1 MENFK
6 NILNE
11 ITQKTQSHNFTN
23 CFWVH
28 PISVYLKNS
37 FANLS
42 NCKNYDQ
49 IDTNLLGGPLIKF
62 CWNRL
67 SGIAMRSILSLQDCL
82 LYSIGLAPTGLSRS
96 INNIEPLPNRS
107 RESGIAMRSS
117 TSFATHLL
125 SSGGFQRST
134 TLTLLYYSTY

>member
-6 NILNE
+6 NILSE
-11 ITQKTQSHNFTN
+11 IIQKTQSHNFTN

-37 FANLS
+37 SASLS

-49 IDTNLLGGPLIKF
+49 IDTDLSRIPLINF

-67 SGIAMRSILSLQDCL
+67 SGRAIRSILSLQDCL
-82 LYSIGLAPTGLSRS
+82 LYSVGLAPTDLSR
-96 INNIEPLPNRS
+96 
-107 RESGIAMRSS
+107 IAMRSS
-117 TSFATHLL
+117 TSFATRLL
-125 SSGGFQRST
+125 SSGGFQRSI
-134 TLTLLYYSTY
+134 TLTLLYYSTIKLWKVIMDTS